1 MHEQSKHMDYYQR
14 VQGAVFISVV
24 CVLGVLAP
32 SFARAQGGTS
42 TASVAGKVSDATGG
56 VLPGVTVTVTS
67 LATNQQRTVVTNE
80 EGVYRFAGLP
90 PGNYSITAE
99 LEGFAKFVQSDIRLQ
114 VGAASDLNVTM
125 RLSSVSES
133 LTVTGQTAIIESA
146 KTDLSTV
153 ISRDQI
159 DTLPTI
165 SRNFLDYALLTPGVN
180 EDVRTTGQGIG
191 LKVAGAR
198 DKDGALIV
206 DGLWNTD
213 ESFTYPKVKYSQDAI
228 AEFQVETMGGAAEFG
243 RSVGGIVSAVTKS
256 GSNALSGSGY
266 GYFRNKTL
274 NGQDFLSAQQGRPKA
289 AFDREQWGGSLGGRL
304 IADKTFFFGAADRS
318 TQTTPFN
325 NGITVQNAAIL
336 GIPAED
342 AGNIDQYLRDTFAMA
357 KLTHV
362 ANRNNTLTAT
372 YAMTYDVISNFN
384 TAFAT
389 RSRTGLWDS
398 IDNTVSFQW
407 TRIAHE
413 GTWLHDLR
421 AAYLPRKFNNTN
433 RDEGGP
439 PLVSDGQLRSSLA
452 PSVNITQVANFGS
465 GYVLLDMSTKPVQLT
480 YSTSV
485 FKNKHSFKFGADGM
499 GVYFLY
505 NRYQGQQS
513 GTYAFSSLAN
523 FLTGRYTTYTQSFG
537 PAGLARVHTYLSA
550 YAQDSWAASKR
561 LTVNYGLRW
570 DGDDISGYQG
580 QDYGSSWKNF
590 GPRLALS
597 YDVTGKGTTL
607 LKIGTG
613 LMYDRLWENPITPT
627 YYNNKFVGQQISA
640 TWNFGQ
646 PGAPVYPNTVPGD
659 VLPAN
664 APIGVRNVYITPDP
678 LKMPETLQFI
688 ATLDRAFGDNFS
700 TSVSAIGTRSWNKE
714 NPYDTNLAWGNTA
727 DPNGQCCFTR
737 ADPNFRQILQ
747 YQYRS
752 QASYTGMVVS
762 AQRRLRAGLRFG
774 GNMTIA
780 RAYDQGENYSTQP
793 NDNRYFSGD
802 YGPGGDV
809 PTFTATA
816 NGSKDVTKA
825 IQVSWVFHVRS
836 GLRIDPKSG
845 PTVDLN
851 GDGAFNDRTPGLARN
866 SFEGPWTHSLD
877 MRFTWALPVTTS
889 GKLQLTLEMFNLYN
903 KENWQSLNT
912 LYGPVASSANPVFG
926 TPLGYYPPRQVQL
939 GARYSF

>member
-1 MHEQSKHMDYYQR
+1 MDR
-14 VQGAVFISVV
+14 CGVQPAVVVALV

-32 SFARAQGGTS
+32 SLARAQGGTS

-67 LATNQQRTVVTNE
+67 LSTNQQRTVVTNE
-80 EGVYRFAGLP
+80 EGVYRFAGLT
-90 PGNYSITAE
+90 PGEYSITAE
-99 LEGFAKFVQSDIRLQ
+99 LEGFSKFVQSGIRLQ
-114 VGAASDLNVTM
+114 VGGSSDLNVTM
-125 RLSSVSES
+125 RLSNVSES
-133 LTVTGQTAIIESA
+133 MTVTGQAAIIESA

-165 SRNFLDYALLTPGVN
+165 SRNFLDYALLSPGVN

-198 DKDGALIV
+198 DKDGALLV

-228 AEFQVETMGGAAEFG
+228 AEFQVQTMGGAAEYG

-256 GSNALSGSGY
+256 GGNALSGSGY

-274 NGQDFLSAQQGRPKA
+274 NGEDFLSAQQGLPKA

-304 IADKTFFFGAADRS
+304 VVDKTFFFGAADRS

-325 NGITVQNAAIL
+325 NGITSQNAATIGL
-336 GIPAED
+336 PPED
-342 AGNIDQYLRDTFAMA
+342 VGNIDQYLRDTFAMA
-357 KLTHV
+357 KVTHV
-362 ANRNNTLTAT
+362 ANQNNTLTAT

-384 TAFAT
+384 TPFAT
-389 RSRTGLWDS
+389 RSRSGLWDS
-398 IDNTVSFQW
+398 TDNTFSFQW
-407 TRIAHE
+407 TRVSRQ

-421 AAYLPRKFNNTN
+421 VAYLPRKFNNTN
-433 RDEGGP
+433 RNEGGP
-439 PLVSDGQLRSSLA
+439 PLTADGELRSSLA

-465 GYVLLDMSTKPVQLT
+465 GYILLDMTTRPVQAT

-485 FKNKHSFKFGADGM
+485 FKNKHSFKFGTDVM

-505 NRYQGQQS
+505 NRYQGPQS
-513 GTYAFSSLAN
+513 GSYAFSSMAN
-523 FLTGRYTTYTQSFG
+523 FLAGRYTTYTQSFG
-537 PAGLARVHTYLSA
+537 PAGLARDHIYLSA
-550 YAQDSWAASKR
+550 YAQDSWVANSR

-570 DGDDISGYQG
+570 DGDDITGYQG
-580 QDYGSSWKNF
+580 QDYGHSWKNF
-590 GPRLALS
+590 GPRLAVS
-597 YDVTGKGTTL
+597 YDLTGKGTTL
-607 LKIGTG
+607 LKVGTG
-613 LMYDRLWENPITPT
+613 LMFDRLWENPITPT
-627 YYNNKFVGQQISA
+627 YYNNKYVGQQISA

-646 PGAPVYPNTVPGD
+646 PGAPVYPNTIPGD
-659 VLPAN
+659 TLPAN
-664 APIGVRNVYITPDP
+664 APVGVRNVYIVPDP
-678 LKMPETLQFI
+678 LKMPETWQFI

-700 TSVSAIGTRSWNKE
+700 TSVSAVGTRSWNKE
-714 NPYDTNLAWGNTA
+714 NPFDTNLVWGNA
-727 DPNGQCCFTR
+727 ANPDGLCCFTR

-752 QASYTGMVVS
+752 NASYAGMVVT
-762 AQRRLRAGLRFG
+762 AQRRYRHGLRFG
-774 GNMTIA
+774 GNLTVA

-793 NDNRYFSGD
+793 NDNRYFSAD
-802 YGPGGDV
+802 YGPSGDV
-809 PTFTATA
+809 PTVTATA
-816 NGSKDVTKA
+816 NGSADFTKA
-825 IQVSWVFHVRS
+825 LQLSWVFHVRS

-845 PTVDLN
+845 PTLDLN

-866 SFEGPWTHSLD
+866 SFEGPATNSLD
-877 MRFTWALPVTTS
+877 LRLTCALPVRSS
-889 GKLQLTLEMFNLYN
+889 GKRQLTLEAFNVYN

-912 LYGPVASSANPVFG
+912 LYGPVASAPNPVFG
-926 TPLGYYPPRQVQL
+926 TPLSYYPPRQVQL
-939 GARYSF
+939 GARFSF

>member
-14 VQGAVFISVV
+14 VQRAVFISVV

-289 AFDREQWGGSLGGRL
+289 AFDRGQWGGSLGGRL

-325 NGITVQNAAIL
+325 NGITVQTAAIL
-336 GIPAED
+336 GIPADD

-362 ANRNNTLTAT
+362 VNRNNALTAT

-505 NRYQGQQS
+505 NRYQGPQS

-580 QDYGSSWKNF
+580 QDYGNSWKNF

-752 QASYTGMVVS
+752 QASYAGMVVS

-793 NDNRYFSGD
+793 NDNRYFSAD
-802 YGPGGDV
+802 YGPSGDV

-851 GDGAFNDRTPGLARN
+851 GDGAFNDRTQGLARN

-877 MRFTWALPVTTS
+877 MRFTWALPIITS

-912 LYGPVASSANPVFG
+912 LYGPLASAPNPVFG